1 MGWGNIHLQYI
12 HLHRRIIYI
21 YIYTVSVP
29 DPFVLTTVVVI
40 HGLRSKNLW
49 FKLLSEDPNREI
61 RLSLSAILRNHLAGC
76 CNILQ
81 RSFESCA
88 G

>member
-1 MGWGNIHLQYI
+1 MLWKTASVRPGLGGM
-12 HLHRRIIYI
+12 
-21 YIYTVSVP
+21 SVP

-88 G
+88 GQFADCRVCW